1 MSDTALVVMARYPEA
16 GKTKTRLARTIG
28 QSNAAHLYQAFLT
41 DLASRFVDV
50 DCALHW
56 AYTPADVDYQSF
68 ITALAPAHAQQMWSF
83 PQQGEDF
90 AARLHYA
97 FQWTERHG
105 FQRTIVISSDSPHIR
120 AEMITQATE
129 ALDHADVVLGPA
141 DDGGY
146 YLIAM
151 RKAYDVFSGIP
162 MSTSVV
168 AQMTIE
174 TAQNQGLKVH
184 LLDSLFDIDELPD
197 LQRLAQLLAV
207 DSTLAPTTATYLTT
221 MRSSHDH
228 NAPDTHNYD
237 TETRATTFDLHRA
250 N

>member
-28 QSNAAHLYQAFLT
+28 QTNAAHLYQAFLT
-41 DLASRFVDV
+41 DLAARFVDL

-56 AYTPADVDYQSF
+56 AYTPAEIDYQSF
-68 ITALAPAHAQQMWSF
+68 ITALAPAHTQQMWSF
-83 PQQGEDF
+83 PQQGADF

-97 FQWTERHG
+97 FQWTEQHG

-120 AEMITQATE
+120 PEMITRATE

-174 TAQNQGLKVH
+174 AAQNQGLKVQ
-184 LLDSLFDIDELPD
+184 LLDTLFDVDELPD
-197 LQRLAQLLAV
+197 LQRLAQLLAT

-228 NAPDTHNYD
+228 NAPDPHDYD
-237 TETRATTFDLHRA
+237 AETRATTFDLHRA